1 MPDIE
6 TLDLSVKSYATIKR
20 MGINTTE
27 ELKDRIEDV
36 LLHTQKAGEEALEKL
51 NALSVV
57 STEQR
62 KQALELH
69 YKIINSAD
77 IAQSALWDM
86 CKNLKEMRDS
96 KLYKALG
103 YKNFESYCE
112 SEIGFS
118 RMNAYRYI
126 SIAENVNPENVTPGL
141 QIGMKKLYLLST
153 ISEEQQHELS
163 EKFNLEETTVKQL
176 KAEIDKLKSHNK
188 DLGAAKDRA
197 VAALTPLEDELR
209 QLKSA
214 TDVLRTHLS
223 EAESQTR
230 TAKQELD
237 TERARLNKTARDLQE
252 AREANKELIKENN
265 QLIDENEE
273 LRSRPVE
280 VAVVDNSAE
289 NDRKLNEVIRSLERE
304 NMKRNEEMDRQ
315 YIEDRRQLE
324 ADKEREIAALREE
337 YEKKLAESV
346 KAAEPSPEPIDAD
359 KLKFKVYLTAAFDSL
374 KRLTD
379 FTQKNQDD
387 TYKEKIKQLLNSVL
401 AELED

>member
-51 NALSVV
+51 NALSIVP
-57 STEQR
+57 SEQR
-62 KQALELH
+62 KQAIELH
-69 YKIINSAD
+69 QKILVSASL
-77 IAQSALWDM
+77 AQQNLWDM
-86 CKNLKEMRDS
+86 CNGLKQMRDG
-96 KLYKALG
+96 KLYKELG
-103 YKNFESYCE
+103 YQNFEDYCE
-112 SEIGFS
+112 NEVGFN
-118 RMNAYRYI
+118 RKQAHKYI
-126 SIAENVNPENVTPGL
+126 SIAEKVNLENVHLSG
-141 QIGMKKLYLLST
+141 QIGVTKLALLATVSESEQQE
-153 ISEEQQHELS
+153 ISERV
-163 EKFNLEETTVKQL
+163 NLEETTVKQL
-176 KAEIDKLKSHNK
+176 KAEIDSLKGK
-188 DLGAAKDRA
+188 
-197 VAALTPLEDELR
+197 
-209 QLKSA
+209 
-214 TDVLRTHLS
+214 
-223 EAESQTR
+223 
-230 TAKQELD
+230 
-237 TERARLNKTARDLQE
+237 
-252 AREANKELIKENN
+252 NKELEERAELAELQNRNRRESYERLEQVNN
-265 QLIDENEE
+265 QHYENFNAEREKNQLLNDEIKQLERENEE
-273 LRSRPVE
+273 LRNRPID

-324 ADKEREIAALREE
+324 ADKQREINAIRDE

>member
-6 TLDLSVKSYATIKR
+6 TLDLSVKSYAVIKR

-36 LLHTQKAGEEALEKL
+36 LLHTQKAGEEAIEKL

-62 KQALELH
+62 KQAYELH
-69 YKIINSAD
+69 YRIISSAD
-77 IAQSALWDM
+77 TAQSALWDM

-103 YKNFESYCE
+103 YANFEDYCE
-112 SEIGFS
+112 TEVGLKRRQALKYVAIVESVDIK
-118 RMNAYRYI
+118 
-126 SIAENVNPENVTPGL
+126 NVQSTAHLGTE
-141 QIGMKKLYLLST
+141 KLYLLST
-153 ISEEQQHELS
+153 IDKEQQQEIS
-163 EKFNLEETTVKQL
+163 EKVNLEETTVKQL
-176 KAEIDKLKSHNK
+176 KAEIDSLKGK
-188 DLGAAKDRA
+188 
-197 VAALTPLEDELR
+197 
-209 QLKSA
+209 
-214 TDVLRTHLS
+214 
-223 EAESQTR
+223 
-230 TAKQELD
+230 
-237 TERARLNKTARDLQE
+237 
-252 AREANKELIKENN
+252 NKELEERAELAELQNRNRRESYERLEQVNN
-265 QLIDENEE
+265 QHYENFNAERKKNQLLNDEIKQLERENEE
-273 LRSRPVE
+273 LRNRPID

-324 ADKEREIAALREE
+324 ADKQREINAIRDE

-379 FTQKNQDD
+379 FTHKNQDD